1 MLTISEFAA
10 RKGVSRQYVHKL
22 LQNKRLSG
30 ARKVKSPGT
39 KGGWLWMIPKNA
51 KIA

>member
-1 MLTISEFAA
+1 MLTMRQFAD

-22 LQNKRLSG
+22 LTEKRIKG
-30 ARKVKSPGT
+30 ARKVATPGVR
-39 KGGWLWMIPKNA
+39 GGFLWMIPRGA